1 MDLSNFVYWE
11 QIDRNFFL
19 LLTQSDPDS
28 QTDPHQA
35 HKAWRSCNAARTYGR
50 HTGSVSGTAS
60 ISYPLPWFPLSDGLN
75 QCSCWIKPDCRPY
88 RSSLLGYRFG
98 RSGSSGSV
106 VYFRRLR
113 WWGFDRRSRVRAYRS
128 CPKPGSEV
136 SYGLRFAIT
145 YLQSISC

>member
-1 MDLSNFVYWE
+1 MQPRLTVGVLVLQAEGLVCAIRYLG
-11 QIDRNFFL
+11 FFF
-19 LLTQSDPDS
+19 
-28 QTDPHQA
+28 QTAPA
-35 HKAWRSCNAARTYGR
+35 GVVT
-50 HTGSVSGTAS
+50 
-60 ISYPLPWFPLSDGLN
+60 
-75 QCSCWIKPDCRPY
+75 KPDYRPY

-98 RSGSSGSV
+98 RSGSSGSI